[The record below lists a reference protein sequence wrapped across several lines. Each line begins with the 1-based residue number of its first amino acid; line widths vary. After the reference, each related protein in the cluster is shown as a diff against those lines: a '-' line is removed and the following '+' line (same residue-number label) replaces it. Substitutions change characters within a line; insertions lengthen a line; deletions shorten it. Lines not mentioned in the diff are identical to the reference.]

1 MAPSGAPDTGPEQ
14 PPLLPP
20 RHQDC
25 GPDRHIPHCPTE
37 LSRLLDDARTE
48 REALRREQIYAV
60 RLAEAAEAECVRHAT
75 RSEELENALDAARA
89 ELMDQSDRRMDA
101 KFYADPELLVRAEAA
116 EARIAELEAP
126 FHRVRPRPEGTCH
139 RNLHYPPANSEC
151 CWDYR

>member
-60 RLAEAAEAECVRHAT
+60 RLAEAAEARIGA
-75 RSEELENALDAARA
+75 ALAAYGNGLGRA
-89 ELMDQSDRRMDA
+89 AM
-101 KFYADPELLVRAEAA
+101 YRA
-116 EARIAELEAP
+116 LTGDTP
-126 FHRVRPRPEGTCH
+126 
-139 RNLHYPPANSEC
+139 
-151 CWDYR
+151 